1 MVGVHPFSSDIK
13 GEPPTRRVFIVV
25 RLGEDID
32 SIRTCEEEEEPWQRQ
47 QQQLR
52 CQQSVQCICQWYEG
66 PKLRDFL
73 LGCEPEK
80 TTLQAEVVREIMNL
94 THDYFP
100 SRGWRGEM
108 LYSPVYRFQSQEG
121 IIRPLVEN
129 QRRPTAD

>member
-1 MVGVHPFSSDIK
+1 MPLLFLHLVNHQQGECSSLSGLERILTASGHVKKKRSHGRDSSSSSD
-13 GEPPTRRVFIVV
+13 VSS
-25 RLGEDID
+25 L
-32 SIRTCEEEEEPWQRQ
+32 S
-47 QQQLR
+47 
-52 CQQSVQCICQWYEG
+52 SCQWYEG